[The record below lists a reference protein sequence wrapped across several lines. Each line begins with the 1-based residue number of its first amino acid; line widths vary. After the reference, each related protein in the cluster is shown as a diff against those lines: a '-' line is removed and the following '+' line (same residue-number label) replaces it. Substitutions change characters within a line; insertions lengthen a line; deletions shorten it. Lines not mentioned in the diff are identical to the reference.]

1 MKEKLILVAK
11 GFIIG
16 VANIIPGVS
25 GGTLAITLGIYEELI
40 GAISHFFSNFKKNI
54 IFLVPIGIG
63 ALLSIL
69 LCSNI
74 IGYSLDHFPI
84 PTILFFIGLILGGI
98 PMLMKKVKGEY
109 QKPTNIILFVI
120 TFVAVASFAF
130 LKSGNHVVSFEH
142 MNLLNYGMLML
153 VGIIAAGTMV
163 IPGIS
168 GSFMLMLMGYYEPI
182 INTIRSLTHFDG
194 ILENFMI
201 LIPFGIGVLIGIV
214 LVAKLIEFLLKKFE
228 IKTYFAI
235 LGFVLASIISILMG
249 LGDANITVMNVI
261 VGLLFGFGGF
271 VIAYI
276 LGEK

>member
-16 VANIIPGVS
+16 IANIIPGVS
-25 GGTLAITLGIYEELI
+25 GGTLAITLGIYEKLI
-40 GAISHFFSNFKKNI
+40 EAISHFLSNFKENI
-54 IFLVPIGIG
+54 KFLVPVGLGIILSLL
-63 ALLSIL
+63 LLS
-69 LCSNI
+69 NV
-74 IGYSLDHFPI
+74 IGYSLDHFPV
-84 PTILFFIGLILGGI
+84 PTVFFFIGLILGGI

-109 QKPTNIILFVI
+109 QKASNLIIFLI
-120 TFVAVASFAF
+120 MFVAVASFAF
-130 LKSGNHVVSFEH
+130 LKSGSNVVSFEN
-142 MNLLNYGMLML
+142 MDLMKYIMLF
-153 VGIIAAGTMV
+153 VAGVIAAGTMV

-182 INTIRSLTHFDG
+182 INTIRSLTH
-194 ILENFMI
+194 LENIAGNI
-201 LIPFGIGVLIGIV
+201 LILFPFGIGVLIGII
-214 LVAKLIEFLLKKFE
+214 LVAKIIEYLLKKFE

-249 LGDANITVMNVI
+249 LGDTNITVLNTI
-261 VGLLFGFGGF
+261 IGLLFGFIGF